1 MSQPIVNSS
10 AYNFSAVHGKD
21 NCKQFSDDTSSIK
34 AVKILGYIVIMIVS
48 FVGNSVIIATVV
60 RNKKMRTTVNY
71 LIANMAASDFL
82 ISTFSVP
89 IQLSEIVVGP
99 RRWLMRGTV
108 GLVSCKLAY
117 FLQDVS
123 STVSIQSLVVIAFDR
138 YRGIA
143 FPFRPAMV
151 TVRRCKIIIP
161 LVWLTS
167 MCLHAIYFYTVRLV
181 SHNGQTYCIFSWT
194 PAFHPQ
200 RAQEQYV
207 IVLLVFV
214 VTLPLSIIALFYSRI
229 ICSLK
234 KEGTARG
241 STSSFYRQRHA
252 ENTRVFK
259 YIFAIMAAFLFC
271 VLPMYVYG
279 ILYFFIWKWKMPCNM
294 EQFGFA
300 AHFILFSNA
309 AITPLINF
317 AFNDRYR
324 KGLKD
329 ILKQLKPCHKDDGVN
344 LNEAN
349 FELN

>member
-1 MSQPIVNSS
+1 MIVNSS
-10 AYNFSAVHGKD
+10 TYNFSALHGKD

-34 AVKILGYIVIMIVS
+34 AVKILGYILVMMVS
-48 FVGNSVIIATVV
+48 FLGNSVIIATVV

-71 LIANMAASDFL
+71 LIANMAASDLL
-82 ISTFSVP
+82 ISTFAVP
-89 IQLSEIVVGP
+89 VQLSEIVLGP
-99 RRWLMRGTV
+99 RRWLITRTV
-108 GLVSCKLAY
+108 GLISCKLAY

-143 FPFRPAMV
+143 FPFHPAMV

-161 LVWLTS
+161 LVWLNS

-181 SHNGQTYCIFSWT
+181 SHNGQTYCIFSWA

-214 VTLPLSIIALFYSRI
+214 VTLPLSIIALLYSRI

-234 KEGTARG
+234 KEGTARC
-241 STSSFYRQRHA
+241 SSFYRQRHT

-259 YIFAIMAAFLFC
+259 YIFAIMVAFLFC

-329 ILKQLKPCHKDDGVN
+329 ILKQLTPCHKDDGVN